1 MIKRFLPSNI
11 IHEERTSS
19 ASVVATSY
27 ALEGLL
33 AGRVPDLQFYVLVI
47 NFHSATAKLDS
58 DGQIVLLPEALV
70 RELQQQTGLSDTYTN
85 NSK

>member
-11 IHEERTSS
+11 FQEKRAGS

-27 ALEGLL
+27 AFEWLL
-33 AGRVPDLQFYVLVI
+33 TSRVPDLQFYVFVI
-47 NFHSATAKLDS
+47 NFNRTTAKLDS
-58 DGQIVLLPEALV
+58 DCQIVLLPEALV
-70 RELQQQTGLSDTYTN
+70 CELKQQTWFSDTYMN